1 MKKTN
6 KKAPSNNKL
15 SLPSLTESIFK
26 LQQNPIKI
34 CQISLKL
41 HGYLTHI
48 SKYLSKR
55 YKL

>member
-1 MKKTN
+1 MKKNN